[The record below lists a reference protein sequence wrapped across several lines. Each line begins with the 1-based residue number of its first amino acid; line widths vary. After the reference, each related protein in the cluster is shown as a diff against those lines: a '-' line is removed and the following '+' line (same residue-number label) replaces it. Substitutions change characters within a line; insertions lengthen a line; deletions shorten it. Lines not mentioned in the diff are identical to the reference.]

1 MDDDRFKRT
10 NNFLTLVA
18 ACFGIIATIF
28 GGWNTFR
35 TWALESQIKAA
46 EETRRQAEF
55 ELKFRRDIY
64 DEVKAFLKERDNITL
79 QRTLLVLTLVSS
91 LPKDREDQKN
101 FHKSVEELVRGMM
114 PKDNSAEAAEVR
126 RLIRD
131 RTQEPGLATAQ
142 ASAKAV
148 PPPEF
153 FQPVQT
159 FIVSEKGWDIDVFYC
174 TGVKSEADHLA
185 LAKKAFEH
193 LKTTGDVGRLRL
205 RKLPPDVNGL
215 PEYGGRG
222 LMIRADNDDAER
234 SRAQRLSA
242 ELEKANL
249 KGFAVESNT
258 RRSIWYLSAF
268 VCPS

>member
-1 MDDDRFKRT
+1 
-10 NNFLTLVA
+10 VA
-18 ACFGIIATIF
+18 AGFGIIATVF

-46 EETRRQAEF
+46 EENRRQAEF

-64 DEVKAFLKERDNITL
+64 DEVKALLKERDTITL

-91 LPKDREDQKN
+91 LPKDREDQRH
-101 FHKSVEELVRGMM
+101 FHQSVEELVRAMM
-114 PKDNSAEAAEVR
+114 PKDNSPEAAEVR

-131 RTQEPGLATAQ
+131 RTQEAPLPAAQ
-142 ASAKAV
+142 ASAKAA

-153 FQPVQT
+153 FRPVQS

-174 TGVKSEADHLA
+174 TGVQSEADHLA
-185 LAKKAFEH
+185 LAQKAFEH
-193 LKTTGDVGRLRL
+193 LKTTADVGRLRL
-205 RKLPPDVNGL
+205 RKLPLDVNGL

-234 SRAQRLSA
+234 ARAQRLAA
-242 ELEKANL
+242 ELEKAGL
-249 KGFAVESNT
+249 KGFRVEPNT
-258 RRSIWYLSAF
+258 RRSVWYLSAF

>member
-18 ACFGIIATIF
+18 ACFGIIATVF

-153 FQPVQT
+153 
-159 FIVSEKGWDIDVFYC
+159 
-174 TGVKSEADHLA
+174 VKSEADHLA